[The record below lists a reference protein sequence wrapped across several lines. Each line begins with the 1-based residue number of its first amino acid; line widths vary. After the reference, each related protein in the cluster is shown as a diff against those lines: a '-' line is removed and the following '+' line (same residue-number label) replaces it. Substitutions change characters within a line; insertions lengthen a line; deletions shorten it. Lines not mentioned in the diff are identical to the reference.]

1 MFKTFFKKL
10 KRNLDIKSLQLLVM
24 VNKGEWEFSGG
35 RFYSPAGFFVLGLSD
50 RDREP
55 KIYPNGKWYEE
66 GSVLD
71 KWHKKYG
78 YLTDIDVYY
87 MNWFTP
93 AKVYKYEKRS
103 YNIL

>member
-24 VNKGEWEFSGG
+24 ANKGNWEFSGG
-35 RFYSPAGFFVLGLSD
+35 RFYSPAGCYFPGLSD
-50 RDREP
+50 RKEP
-55 KIYPNGKWYEE
+55 KVYPNGKWYAE

-87 MNWFTP
+87 VNPFDLP
-93 AKVYKYEKRS
+93 KVYT
-103 YNIL
+103 YNY